1 MREPM
6 KLPADAAVPAAR
18 SEGLVVEQLPGETL
32 VYDLER
38 DEAHLLG
45 PTASAVF
52 ALCDGQRT
60 VAAIAAE
67 VADRLEDAV
76 TPETVHEALNQLTAC
91 DLLVAEPTPAAG
103 VSRRELVRKVA
114 HVGAGAAAAPLIYS
128 IVAPVPAAAQS
139 PGCTPNGAM
148 CADTSGSVRRPAPD
162 CCSGECNQVDRC
174 CLPVGSPCSLADPG
188 ACCSLACNGA
198 TGCL

>member
-1 MREPM
+1 M
-6 KLPADAAVPAAR
+6 KLLANAAVPAAR

-45 PTASAVF
+45 PIATAVF

-67 VADRLEDAV
+67 VADQLEDAV

-91 DLLVAEPTPAAG
+91 NLLVADEPTPAAG
-103 VSRRELVRKVA
+103 MSRRELVR
-114 HVGAGAAAAPLIYS
+114 VGAGAAAGALIYS

-139 PGCTPNGAM
+139 PACTP
-148 CADTSGSVRRPAPD
+148 SGSLCASQGNTRRPDPD
-162 CCSGECNQVDRC
+162 CCSGECNQVNRC
-174 CLPVGSPCSLADPG
+174 CLPAGTPCSLADPG